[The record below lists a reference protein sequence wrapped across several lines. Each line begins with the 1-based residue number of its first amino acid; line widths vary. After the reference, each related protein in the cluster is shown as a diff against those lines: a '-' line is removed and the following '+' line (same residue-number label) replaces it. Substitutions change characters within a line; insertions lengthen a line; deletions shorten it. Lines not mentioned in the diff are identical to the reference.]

1 MGDRVLLVKLPS
13 GKRAKVASPLLAEA
27 LAIGKLEAP
36 LEEAL
41 TSLSDQFL
49 ERAVGS
55 RKSGGAEKGA
65 LLALA
70 VSRACQELG
79 TDQVQVRR
87 TELLRWC
94 RCMAFLLN
102 VERLRRAGVIQSVQA
117 EPISEPNSV
126 LTFS

>member
-1 MGDRVLLVKLPS
+1 MDDKVLLVKLPAQ
-13 GKRAKVASPLLAEA
+13 KRAKVTSPLLAEA
-27 LAIGKLEAP
+27 LAIGKLQAP

-41 TSLSDQFL
+41 ASLSDQFL
-49 ERAVGS
+49 ETALRDT
-55 RKSGGAEKGA
+55 KSGAEEKGA
-65 LLALA
+65 VLVLA

-94 RCMAFLLN
+94 RCMSFLLSL
-102 VERLRRAGVIQSVQA
+102 EHLRRAGAIRSIQA

-126 LTFS
+126 VTFS